1 MSRVH
6 GSSTHTIDLQTAT
19 HTEYDAVVVG
29 SGVSGSIIAYELSK
43 KNYKVLVVEAGLGG
57 DMSISGYEDYLNTF
71 YSSTEKNPN
80 SPYRKNKNAP
90 MPRGSDVHTLTE
102 KPDATSYIVQN
113 GPTVL
118 DGTYARVVGGTTM
131 HWQGNTPRMLPE
143 DFEMQTRYGK
153 GIDWPISYEDLIPY
167 YEKAE
172 FEMGV
177 SADIEEQSYFG
188 MTFKEDY
195 VFPMHKMPPT
205 YLDLKVASRVDG
217 MEILAGDENHVLKVR
232 GIPQARNGIPNKSY
246 NNGEGYAPFGSVSS
260 HEAETGGRC
269 QGNTNCTPICPV
281 QAKYDARRTLAKAMQ
296 TGRVDLLKQSVA
308 SKVTTDPETGK
319 VTEIEVKHYADPGVS
334 DYKSGRIKG
343 RIFVLAA
350 NAIEN
355 ARLMLA
361 SDLKSSSGLMGCH
374 LMNHVYLFSWALMPD
389 RIGAM
394 RGTQGTSGIED
405 LRGGSFRDQHAGFHV
420 DIINNGWT
428 YATGAPASD
437 LHNLVENGNKY
448 GKALKEELV
457 DTLSRQVLLA
467 CMIDIMPD
475 PKNRVS
481 VDPEFVDPLG
491 NLRPVIDYKVD
502 DYSLDAAVFG
512 RSVAR
517 RVFQRLGAE
526 DHTEYSPFDFGY
538 LEHKGEDIT
547 IYGGNHFSG
556 THIMGSS
563 PEDSVVNSSQKCW
576 DYGNLYLASSGSM
589 PTIGTSNP
597 TLTLAAL
604 CYKSVESIAQE
615 LG

>member
-1 MSRVH
+1 MSRRH
-6 GSSTHTIDLQTAT
+6 GSGLHSIDITTASET
-19 HTEYDAVVVG
+19 QYDAVVVG

-43 KNYKVLVVEAGLGG
+43 QNYKVLVVEAGLGG

-71 YSSTEKNPN
+71 YSATDKSPN

-90 MPRGSDVHTLTE
+90 MPRGADVHTLKE
-102 KPDATSYIVQN
+102 KPDASSYIVQN

-143 DFEMQTRYGK
+143 DFEMQTRFGK

-172 FEMGV
+172 YEMGV
-177 SADIEEQSYFG
+177 SADVEEQAYSG
-188 MTFKEDY
+188 MTFQDEY

-205 YLDLKVASRVDG
+205 YLDLKVANRIDG
-217 MEILAGDENHVLKVR
+217 MQIEAGGDTHTLQVR
-232 GIPQARNGIPNKSY
+232 GIPQARNGIPNKAY
-246 NNGEGYAPFGSVSS
+246 NKGQGYSPDGSVSS
-260 HEAETGGRC
+260 HQSETGGRC

-281 QAKYDARRTLAKAMQ
+281 QAKYDARRTLAKAMR
-296 TGRVDLLKQSVA
+296 TGRVDLLKQTIA
-308 SKVTTDPETGK
+308 SKVVVDPETGK
-319 VTEIEVKHYADPGVS
+319 VIEIEVKNYADPTVTE
-334 DYKSGRIKG
+334 YQTAKIKG
-343 RIFVLAA
+343 RVFVLAA

-374 LMNHVYLFSWALMPD
+374 LMNHVYLFSWALMPE

-405 LRGGSFRDQHAGFHV
+405 LRGGSFRNQHAGFHV
-420 DIINNGWT
+420 DIVNNGWT
-428 YATGAPASD
+428 YATGAPATD
-437 LHNLVENGNKY
+437 LNELVDNGNKY
-448 GKALKEELV
+448 GKALKEALV
-457 DTLSRQVLLA
+457 DTVSRQVLLA
-467 CMIDIMPD
+467 CLIDIMPN
-475 PKNRVS
+475 PKNRVK
-481 VDPEFVDPLG
+481 VDPEYVDAVG
-491 NLRPVIDYKVD
+491 NLRPVIDYEVD

-517 RVFQRLGAE
+517 RLFQRLGAE
-526 DHTEYSPFDFGY
+526 DHTSYSPFDFGY
-538 LEHKGEDIT
+538 REQKGEAVT

-563 PEDSVVNSSQKCW
+563 PEHSVVNSAQRSW
-576 DYGNLYLASSGSM
+576 DHENLYLASSGSM

-604 CYKSVESIAQE
+604 CYMTVESIVEE